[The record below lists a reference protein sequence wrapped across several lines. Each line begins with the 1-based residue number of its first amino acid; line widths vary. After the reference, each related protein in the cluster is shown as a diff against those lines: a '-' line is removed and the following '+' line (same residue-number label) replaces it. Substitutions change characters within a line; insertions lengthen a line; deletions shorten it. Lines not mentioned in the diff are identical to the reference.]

1 MSELL
6 FEIGCEE
13 IPARVVPEALAY
25 LAARAAKLGDDYGLP
40 FSGDARVYGSPST
53 SHPPS
58 HASNSPNGR
67 NRVAPPRRGE
77 AKFGRSILEFF
88 VLHHS
93 GPASSIT
100 TRAPARV
107 SAYAVMPPPA
117 PEPMM
122 QTSNCWRDVV
132 CRMGGLLTQRSSR

>member
-1 MSELL
+1 MLFPLKSSGPKRSEMRPQW
-6 FEIGCEE
+6 FVR
-13 IPARVVPEALAY
+13 PPSMRARHQSKVVP
-25 LAARAAKLGDDYGLP
+25 
-40 FSGDARVYGSPST
+40 SARVYGSPST

-67 NRVAPPRRGE
+67 KRVAPPRLGDAE
-77 AKFGRSILEFF
+77 LGRSIDEFF

-93 GPASSIT
+93 GPASSTT

-107 SAYAVMPPPA
+107 SAYAVIPPPA

-122 QTSNCWRDVV
+122 QTSNCCRDPV
-132 CRMGGLLTQRSSR
+132 